1 MVIESI
7 IGPKKA
13 EKNPKEMFLY
23 GILYGLVAVLLS
35 LWIFGDQASLIMVFL
50 IVLASIPL
58 VYRTFRLEEKK
69 DEKIKQEST
78 LLKEHTKALSFLMYM
93 TLGIIL
99 CLSLFFIFLPEDAV
113 NNLFKSQ
120 LKTIQEINANVNSG
134 YATKGA
140 FLIPILANNVKVL
153 LFSVLFSFFYGAGA
167 IFILAWNSSVI
178 ATAIGAFMR
187 KNITTYATTIGFTK
201 VAGYFHIFSFSILR
215 YLTHGI
221 FELLAYFIGALAGG
235 MISIAVIRHD
245 AGSDKFKRVMK
256 DAFTLFLVAVMVL
269 ILAAYIEV
277 FITPSFFAS

>member
-1 MVIESI
+1 MVLESI

-13 EKNPKEMFLY
+13 EKEPKEMFLY
-23 GILYGLVAVLLS
+23 GILYSFVAVLLS

-50 IVLASIPL
+50 IVLASMPL

-78 LLKEHTKALSFLMYM
+78 LLKEHAKALSFLMYM
-93 TLGIIL
+93 SLGIIL
-99 CLSLFFIFLPEDAV
+99 CLSLFFIFLPEAAV
-113 NNLFKSQ
+113 DNLFGSQ
-120 LKTIQEINANVNSG
+120 LKTIQAINTNVNSG
-134 YATKGA
+134 YAIKGSFIA
-140 FLIPILANNVKVL
+140 PILLNNVKVL

-178 ATAIGAFMR
+178 AAAIGVFMR
-187 KNITTYATTIGFTK
+187 KNIDTYAATVGFTK

-235 MISIAVIRHD
+235 MISIAVIRQD
-245 AGSDKFKRVMK
+245 IGSEKFKRVMK
-256 DAFTLFLVAVMVL
+256 DALTLFLVAVMIL
-269 ILAAYIEV
+269 ILAAYIEI
-277 FITPSFFAS
+277 FITPSFFS